1 MKPSLRP
8 SLLIAAI
15 SATLASTP
23 LLATNGMN
31 MEGYGPIATGLG
43 GASFAY
49 DNGTAAVINN
59 PATLALAES
68 AARLD
73 IALGVLGPDITATSP
88 TGIPADSSATSFF
101 MPAFGYTRKSGDL
114 FYGVAIFGQGG
125 MGCEYDPQSW
135 RGLGF
140 NLVNR
145 TEVSVGRVIL
155 PLAYRVN
162 ERLNLGATAD
172 FMWAGMDLQMA
183 MSGSQFFDLVDPTSQ
198 KFGRASG
205 GIVQGFGQMM
215 ATLPPGS
222 GVDYAYFNFTN
233 GSDFTGEAR
242 GYGYA
247 GKVGLT
253 YEATEVLTLGLTYH
267 SRTSMGDLKAPG
279 NSLSFQLNV
288 AGMGPMAQTL
298 SGDIVVRDFEWPA
311 MLGGGFAFRPDSRWL
326 LVGDLRHVFWA
337 DVMSQFSMSFT
348 ADGAPTNGPFANQVM
363 DSVLYQNWSDQ
374 TIIQLGAAYSVTEQ
388 LTLRFGFNHGNN
400 PVPNQSLNC
409 LFPAIVETHLTT
421 GFGYVF
427 DERRSL
433 DFSATY
439 GFEAKETSGYNVTV
453 SHSQLNAQV
462 MYSLRF

>member
-1 MKPSLRP
+1 MKSSIR
-8 SLLIAAI
+8 SLLPIAITSAI
-15 SATLASTP
+15 FIGTP
-23 LLATNGMN
+23 VFATNGMN
-31 MEGYGPIATGLG
+31 MEGYGPIATGMG

-59 PATLALAES
+59 PATLAMAES
-68 AARLD
+68 IARLD
-73 IALGVLGPDITATSP
+73 LALGVLGPDITATSS
-88 TGIPADSSATSFF
+88 TGIPADSSANSFF

-114 FYGVAIFGQGG
+114 FYGIAVFGQGG

-140 NLVNR
+140 DLINR
-145 TEVSVGRVIL
+145 TEVSIGRVII

-162 ERLNLGATAD
+162 ERLNIGATAD
-172 FMWAGMDLQMA
+172 FIWAGMDLQMA
-183 MSGSQFFDLVDPTSQ
+183 MTGSQFFDLVDPTSQ

-233 GSDFTGEAR
+233 DNDFTGEAR

-253 YEATEVLTLGLTYH
+253 YDATEQLTLGLTYH
-267 SRTSMGDLKAPG
+267 SRTAMGDLKAPG
-279 NSLSFQLNV
+279 NSLAFQLNV
-288 AGMGPMAQTL
+288 AGMGPLPQAL

-311 MLGGGFAFRPDSRWL
+311 MLGGGVAFRPDSRWL
-326 LVGDLRHVFWA
+326 LVADLRQVFWA

-348 ADGAPTNGPFANQVM
+348 ADAAASNGPFANQVM

-374 TIIQLGAAYSVTEQ
+374 TVIQLGAAYSATEK
-388 LTLRFGFNHGNN
+388 LTLRGGFNHASN
-400 PVPNQSLNC
+400 PVPNQFLNC
-409 LFPAIVETHLTT
+409 LFPAIVETHLTA
-421 GFGYVF
+421 GFGYAF

-439 GFEAKETSGYNVTV
+439 GFEAEETSGYNVTV
-453 SHSQLNAQV
+453 SHRQLNAQV
-462 MYSLRF
+462 MYSIRF